1 MTKKAK
7 RKTKTRTRARA
18 CPRPRS
24 RGVDADLAR
33 DQEIADFIHS
43 ASADEMERFERRL
56 RRLAIRKLAGKAK
69 P

>member
-7 RKTKTRTRARA
+7 RKTKAK
-18 CPRPRS
+18 PR
-24 RGVDADLAR
+24 VDADLAR

-43 ASADEMERFERRL
+43 ASDDEMQRFERRL
-56 RRLAIRKLAGKAK
+56 RRLAIRKLVGKPK

>member
-1 MTKKAK
+1 MTKKTK
-7 RKTKTRTRARA
+7 RKTKARSRAR
-18 CPRPRS
+18 S
-24 RGVDADLAR
+24 VDADLVR

-56 RRLAIRKLAGKAK
+56 RRLAIRKLVGKPK